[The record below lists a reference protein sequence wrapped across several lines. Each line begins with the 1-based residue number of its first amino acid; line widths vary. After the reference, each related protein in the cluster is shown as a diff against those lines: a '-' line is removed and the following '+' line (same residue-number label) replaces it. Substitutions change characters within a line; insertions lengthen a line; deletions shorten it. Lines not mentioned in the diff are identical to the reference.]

1 LKSSVKKK
9 PRLGQLIRASRHSAG
24 LSQRELGHSLGVTAS
39 HVAYIESGA
48 RLPSR
53 TVVLRLARTLRI
65 ERQTL
70 ILAAY
75 PELAPSIAPTGNHKQ
90 AWRDFVAVAGQ
101 HSVTPREMA
110 VMRQIS
116 LIGKIRSSSSYLFI
130 LNTIRQ
136 SLEAD

>member
-1 LKSSVKKK
+1 VKKK
-9 PRLGQLIRASRHSAG
+9 LRLGQLIKASRHSAG
-24 LSQRELGHSLGVTAS
+24 LSQRELGRSLGVTAS
-39 HVAYIESGA
+39 HIAYIESGA
-48 RLPSR
+48 RHPSR

-65 ERQTL
+65 NRETL

-75 PELAPSIAPTGNHKQ
+75 PELAPSIPAAGDHKQ
-90 AWRDFVAVAGQ
+90 AWRGFVAVARQ
-101 HSVTPREMA
+101 HAVTPREMA

-116 LIGKIRSSSSYLFI
+116 LIGKISSSSSYLFI